1 MKPLLIVGIVLIL
14 LGGAALAY
22 RGFSVTK
29 QEKIFELGPI
39 QATAE
44 TTERIPIPPALGW
57 AMLVGGGLAVA
68 GGLAQSRKA

>member
-1 MKPLLIVGIVLIL
+1 MKPLLIIGIVLIL
-14 LGGAALAY
+14 LGGVSLAY

-44 TTERIPIPPALGW
+44 TKERITIPAPLGW
-57 AMLVGGGLAVA
+57 AMLAGGGLAVA
-68 GGLAQSRKA
+68 GALAWPRRA